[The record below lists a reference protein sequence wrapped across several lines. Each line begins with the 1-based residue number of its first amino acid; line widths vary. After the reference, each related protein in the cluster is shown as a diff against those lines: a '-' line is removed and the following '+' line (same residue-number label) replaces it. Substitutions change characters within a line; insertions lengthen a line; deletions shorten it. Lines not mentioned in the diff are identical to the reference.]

1 MKMKRI
7 AIALVLAAPLPCLAD
22 MGPIPMK
29 ETAIREPV
37 QNAIILFDQGK
48 KRETI
53 VLQTKLVSTRSVKGM
68 FFMPL
73 PSKPDVS
80 TAKPDVFERVV
91 GFAKASGVKFTLADI
106 WGMTNG
112 PGGGGAGDKT
122 RGISVEFTATLAEHD
137 VTVIRVESWENLRQW
152 LIQFIID
159 KRIPMEFDLD
169 KIKDTVVAYAND
181 GMRFFLFDV
190 VDISKVEQSTHP
202 LVIDFESDKLYYPLR
217 VNALYD
223 GPSDVQLLVFSP
235 SRIPKGRFEHIGFM
249 ESKQFDVSP
258 SQSRSLWEGIPE
270 RLPGSLNFVCC
281 YMPDPRTVY
290 QEFHTRRSY
299 LLELPTLKRCALA
312 RWKRDVNLS
321 LIWGKSQEPDYYV
334 SPTFSLAHP
343 GFAE

>member
-1 MKMKRI
+1 MKMKRT
-7 AIALVLAAPLPCLAD
+7 AILLALVVALPCFAD

-29 ETAIREPV
+29 ETEIREPV

-53 VLQTKLVSTRSVKGM
+53 VLQTKLVSTRSAKGM

-80 TAKPDVFERVV
+80 TAKPDVFKRVV

-106 WGMTNG
+106 WGQTLG
-112 PGGGGAGDKT
+112 AGGGGADPKT
-122 RGISVEFTATLAEHD
+122 KGISVEFTKSLAEHD
-137 VTVIRVESWENLRQW
+137 VTVIRVESWDNLRQW

-169 KIKDTVVAYAND
+169 KIKETVVAYAND
-181 GMRFFLFDV
+181 GIRYFLFDV
-190 VDISKVEQSTHP
+190 VDISQVERSTHP

-249 ESKQFDVSP
+249 ESKQFDISP
-258 SQSRSLWEGIPE
+258 SLSRSLWDGIPE
-270 RLPGSLNFVCC
+270 RIPGSLNFVCC

-299 LLELPTLKRCALA
+299 LLELPRLKRSALA

-321 LIWGKSQEPDYYV
+321 LIWGKSQEPGHYV
-334 SPTFSLAHP
+334 DPMFSLAHP